1 MRSVLAAMALIA
13 ALAAALVLR
22 PGAHHAGAGPAVADA
37 AAVAARQIAPE
48 PGARLKPSHHH
59 HHGSRKVPSAESLD
73 DAWDYAQARGGLVS
87 IAVVNSEGKLRGRE
101 AGRHYAGASTVK
113 VMLLAAELRRLKQA
127 GEGIDSETDS
137 LLTAMITA
145 SDNEAADAIYSRVGD
160 AGMYAVAKRAGMDG
174 FTVAGHWGNA
184 TLTAS
189 DLAKL
194 FASLDRVLVRRFREY
209 GKGLLGSIIPSERW
223 GIADAAGD
231 RWAIRFKGGW
241 LPDHALVHQGAEL
254 RERDGNRELSI
265 AVMTDDQPSF
275 EYAVQTVQGVAE
287 RLLDLSR

>member
-13 ALAAALVLR
+13 ALAAALAIGPGR
-22 PGAHHAGAGPAVADA
+22 PPESLQARFTGFAHA
-37 AAVAARQIAPE
+37 ASMEAA
-48 PGARLKPSHHH
+48 KPHHHH
-59 HHGSRKVPSAESLD
+59 HHGSRKVPSAESLN

-101 AGRHYAGASTVK
+101 AGSHYAGASTVK
-113 VMLLAAELRRLKQA
+113 VMLLAAELRRLKKA
-127 GEGIDSETDS
+127 GEGIDSQTDS
-137 LLTAMITA
+137 LLTSMITM
-145 SDNEAADAIYSRVGD
+145 SDNDAADAIYARVGD
-160 AGMYAVAKRAGMDG
+160 AGMYDVAKRAGMSG

-189 DLAKL
+189 DLAML
-194 FASLDRVLVRRFREY
+194 FASLDKVLVRKFREY
-209 GKGLLGSIIPSERW
+209 GKGLLGSITQSQRW
-223 GIADAAGD
+223 GIADAVGD

-254 RERDGNRELSI
+254 RERDGNRELSV

-275 EYAVQTVQGVAE
+275 EYAVETVHGVAE
-287 RLLDLSR
+287 RLLNLGH

>member
-1 MRSVLAAMALIA
+1 MLRSIVPAMRSALSSVVLLV
-13 ALAAALVLR
+13 ALAAALATAPGR
-22 PGAHHAGAGPAVADA
+22 PPGSLQAGFTGLARA
-37 AAVAARQIAPE
+37 ASIEAP
-48 PGARLKPSHHH
+48 KPNHH
-59 HHGSRKVPSAESLD
+59 HHGSGKVPSAAALD
-73 DAWDYAQARGGLVS
+73 DAWDYARARGGLVS

-113 VMLLAAELRRLKQA
+113 VMLLAAELRRLKKA
-127 GEGIDSETDS
+127 GQGIDSETDS
-137 LLTAMITA
+137 LLTRMITM
-145 SDNEAADAIYSRVGD
+145 SDNDAADAIYARVGD
-160 AGMYAVAKRAGMDG
+160 AGMYDVAKRAGMSG

-189 DLAKL
+189 DLAML
-194 FASLDRVLVRRFREY
+194 FASLDKVLVRRFREY
-209 GKGLLGSIIPSERW
+209 GKGLLGSITPSQRW
-223 GIADAAGD
+223 GIADAVGD

-241 LPDHALVHQGAEL
+241 LPSHALVHQGAEL

-275 EYAVQTVQGVAE
+275 EYAVGTVRGVAE

>member
-1 MRSVLAAMALIA
+1 MMRSALSSVVLLV
-13 ALAAALVLR
+13 ALAAALATAPGR
-22 PGAHHAGAGPAVADA
+22 PPASLQAGFTGLAHA
-37 AAVAARQIAPE
+37 ASIEAP
-48 PGARLKPSHHH
+48 KPHHH
-59 HHGSRKVPSAESLD
+59 PHHPGSGKVPSAAALD
-73 DAWDYAQARGGLVS
+73 DAWDYARARGGLVS

-113 VMLLAAELRRLKQA
+113 VMLLAAELRRLKKA
-127 GEGIDSETDS
+127 GQGIDSETDS
-137 LLTAMITA
+137 LLTRMITL
-145 SDNEAADAIYSRVGD
+145 SDNDAADAIYARVGD
-160 AGMYAVAKRAGMDG
+160 AGMYAVARRAGMSG

-189 DLAKL
+189 DLAEL
-194 FASLDRVLVRRFREY
+194 FANLDRILVRNFREY
-209 GKGLLGSIIPSERW
+209 GKGLLGSITESQRW
-223 GIADAAGD
+223 GIADAVGD